1 MLCQEFVM
9 LRVVLGVSW
18 TKLTTASAEQL
29 AQVNIHIDPWR
40 EIFPSWWTNVLAT
53 QFLTCMTQ
61 EAMSVSGALKGIP

>member
-1 MLCQEFVM
+1 MLCQEFVT

-29 AQVNIHIDPWR
+29 AQVNIHTDLWR